1 MKLGFRKLEERL
13 REQREC
19 HRENSEDGQRA
30 AQHWRLDLAVQ
41 LLTEVAMKIYRD
53 GGGRS
58 GNSDRVATVTDGGG
72 SESEDG
78 SGVGVGHNIKSWKPQ
93 LVRVMYNEYFGL
105 CEFANVSVE
114 GGLFGL
120 EKGGKEWRKHFSPA
134 DSRYFSRMTQVVE
147 AVDRKAKEE
156 KEKVTDVLD
165 EFDTMSVEKRRSF
178 LPFVKALQAMGLVPK
193 RDRMSR

>member
-1 MKLGFRKLEERL
+1 MKSELEGATYPDEGSIERALSGVNRRFDGMEATMKLGFRKLEERL

-78 SGVGVGHNIKSWKPQ
+78 SGVGVGHDIKSQKPQ
-93 LVRVMYNEYFGL
+93 LVQVMYNE
-105 CEFANVSVE
+105 
-114 GGLFGL
+114 
-120 EKGGKEWRKHFSPA
+120 
-134 DSRYFSRMTQVVE
+134 
-147 AVDRKAKEE
+147 
-156 KEKVTDVLD
+156 
-165 EFDTMSVEKRRSF
+165 
-178 LPFVKALQAMGLVPK
+178 
-193 RDRMSR
+193 